1 MGGHTGVDSISVVT
15 AQTVS
20 VSVVRVSIS
29 TAVVTSIVVSSS
41 LGFSLS
47 LWVLNLNNCSFALNV
62 LAETVM
68 IVFV

>member
-1 MGGHTGVDSISVVT
+1 MGGDTGMDSISVVT

-29 TAVVTSIVVSSS
+29 TAIVTSIVVSSS

>member
-1 MGGHTGVDSISVVT
+1 MGGHTGVDSITVVT

-29 TAVVTSIVVSSS
+29 TAVVTSIIVSSS

>member
-1 MGGHTGVDSISVVT
+1 MGGHTGVDSITVVT

-29 TAVVTSIVVSSS
+29 TAVVTSIVVGSS

>member
-20 VSVVRVSIS
+20 VSVVGVSIS
-29 TAVVTSIVVSSS
+29 TAVVTSIVVGSS

>member
-20 VSVVRVSIS
+20 VSVVRVSVS

>member
-1 MGGHTGVDSISVVT
+1 MGGYTVMESITVITS
-15 AQTVS
+15 QTVS
-20 VSVVRVSIS
+20 VSVVGVSVS
-29 TAVVTSIVVSSS
+29 TAVVTSIVVGSS

>member
-1 MGGHTGVDSISVVT
+1 MSGHTGMESISVVT
-15 AQTVS
+15 AQTIS

-29 TAVVTSIVVSSS
+29 TAVVTSIVVGSS

>member
-20 VSVVRVSIS
+20 VSVVRVSVS
-29 TAVVTSIVVSSS
+29 TAVVTSIVVGSS

>member
-1 MGGHTGVDSISVVT
+1 MSGHTGMDSISVVT

-20 VSVVRVSIS
+20 VSVVRVSVS
-29 TAVVTSIVVSSS
+29 ATVVTSIVVGS
-41 LGFSLS
+41 SLS